1 MKIKQ
6 SEIKKRLV
14 ELRQA
19 RYIRT
24 AFWVSAVFFGLGIL
38 LMMNALLIAHNAMGL
53 VICAET
59 LSRSEIIDEVKEE
72 KY

>member
-24 AFWVSAVFFGLGIL
+24 AFWASAIFFGLGIL
-38 LMMNALLIAHNAMGL
+38 LMMHALLLTHNYMGY
-53 VICAET
+53 V
-59 LSRSEIIDEVKEE
+59 R
-72 KY
+72 